1 MRTRRDDVGGRD
13 VTMALDDDGSGTNPD
28 RASARRVLVTI
39 DVCTK
44 RARARV
50 REVARGPRRHARR
63 RIPPRG
69 RRGETP
75 RGDAREKSEKKGV
88 GFGGGGFRP
97 LGGLWGGHV
106 DDSGGLAG
114 AHWTTVFLDS
124 SDFSRGLCLETR
136 NRLNRNFWCNAVST
150 RSDFVEVF

>member
-63 RIPPRG
+63 RIPRAVG
-69 RRGETP
+69 AARRHAATP
-75 RGDAREKSEKKGV
+75 EKKVRKRASASEAEASAHSAGCGTATSTTRAGWRV
-88 GFGGGGFRP
+88 LTGRQFSLTRVIFREVCVWR
-97 LGGLWGGHV
+97 LGIV
-106 DDSGGLAG
+106 
-114 AHWTTVFLDS
+114 
-124 SDFSRGLCLETR
+124 
-136 NRLNRNFWCNAVST
+136 
-150 RSDFVEVF
+150 

>member
-1 MRTRRDDVGGRD
+1 MGGRD
-13 VTMALDDDGSGTNPD
+13 VMMALDDDGSGTNPD

-63 RIPPRG
+63 RIPRAVG
-69 RRGETP
+69 AARRHAATP
-75 RGDAREKSEKKGV
+75 EKKVRKKGV

-114 AHWTTVFLDS
+114 AHWTTTVFLDS